1 MPRTVRETIDRALDA
16 YASLVDVGET
26 LEDEW
31 TYVNGLAEAWRA
43 RLSEVAVERGDE
55 PATGEL
61 GSAVDRALA
70 EIAAI
75 SDPHRAVDWLSTF
88 PQVVLLATGEQP

>member
-1 MPRTVRETIDRALDA
+1 MPRTIRETIDRALDA

-31 TYVNGLAEAWRA
+31 TYVNGLAEAWRE
-43 RLSEVAVERGDE
+43 RLSEVAGARGDE

-61 GSAVDRALA
+61 VSAVDRALA